1 MCVCVCLYVCK
12 KGTGNMV
19 NLIAP
24 TNYCVYIVQLTSNI
38 QCGHFIKILRS
49 EVIGIFYQT
58 DLFVS
63 MPTYLIYMHII
74 KFSF

>member
-1 MCVCVCLYVCK
+1 
-12 KGTGNMV
+12 MV

-24 TNYCVYIVQLTSNI
+24 KNYCVYNVQLTSNI